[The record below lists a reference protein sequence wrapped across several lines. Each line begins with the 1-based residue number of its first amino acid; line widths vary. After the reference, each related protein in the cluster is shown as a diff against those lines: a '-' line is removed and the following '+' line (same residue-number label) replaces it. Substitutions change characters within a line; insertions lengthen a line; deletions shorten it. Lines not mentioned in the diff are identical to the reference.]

1 METLTSILL
10 GIGLSAATGFRIFV
24 PFLVASIAAITGYLP
39 LSPSFE
45 WIGTY
50 PALILFGAA
59 TILEIA
65 AYYIPWLDNL
75 LDSIATPAAF
85 VAGAIL
91 MIAVVSGLPPLA
103 KWALAIIAGSGAAGI
118 VQSGTTM
125 TRLASTT
132 TTGGLAN
139 PIVSTVEAGSSF
151 GLSLLAILLPVIS
164 GLVTIVFLFW
174 LGSKV
179 IKKLKGNSKTNCNF
193 NYELSLSL
201 TLF

>member
-1 METLTSILL
+1 LETITSILL

-24 PFLVASIAAITGYLP
+24 PFLVASISAITGYLP

-50 PALILFGAA
+50 PALIAFGAA
-59 TILEIA
+59 TTIEIA

-85 VAGAIL
+85 IAGAIL
-91 MIAVVSGLPPLA
+91 MVAVVSGLPPLV

-118 VQSGTTM
+118 VQTGTTL
-125 TRLASTT
+125 TRAASTT
-132 TTGGLAN
+132 TTGGIAN
-139 PIVSTVEAGSSF
+139 PVVSTVEAGSSF
-151 GLSLLAILLPVIS
+151 GLSVLAIFIPVIA
-164 GLVTIVFLFW
+164 GLITLVLLFL

-179 IKKLKGNSKTNCNF
+179 INRLKKTYRN
-193 NYELSLSL
+193 
-201 TLF
+201 

>member
-1 METLTSILL
+1 LETITSILL

-24 PFLVASIAAITGYLP
+24 PFLVASVAAITGYLP

-85 VAGAIL
+85 IAGAIL
-91 MIAVVSGLPPLA
+91 MVSVVSGLPPLA
-103 KWALAIIAGSGAAGI
+103 KWSLAIIAGSGAAGL
-118 VQSGTTM
+118 VQTGTTL
-125 TRLASTT
+125 TRAASTT

-139 PIVSTVEAGSSF
+139 PVVSTVEAGSSF
-151 GLSLLAILLPVIS
+151 GLSLLTILLPVIA
-164 GLVTIVFLFW
+164 GLITIFFLFW
-174 LGSKV
+174 LSSKV
-179 IKKLKGNSKTNCNF
+179 IEKIKGKQQN
-193 NYELSLSL
+193 
-201 TLF
+201 

>member
-91 MIAVVSGLPPLA
+91 MVAVVSGLPPLA

-118 VQSGTTM
+118 VQTGTTIDKISFHDNNGR
-125 TRLASTT
+125 TCKSDCFHC
-132 TTGGLAN
+132 
-139 PIVSTVEAGSSF
+139 GSRF
-151 GLSLLAILLPVIS
+151 IFW
-164 GLVTIVFLFW
+164 IVFACYFVTSDLWISNHCLFV
-174 LGSKV
+174 LDRKQS
-179 IKKLKGNSKTNCNF
+179 N
-193 NYELSLSL
+193 
-201 TLF
+201 

>member
-1 METLTSILL
+1 METITSILL

-24 PFLVASIAAITGYLP
+24 PFLVASVAAVTGYLP
-39 LSPSFE
+39 LSSSFE

-50 PALILFGAA
+50 PALIAFGAA

-65 AYYIPWLDNL
+65 AYYIPWFDNL

-91 MIAVVSGLPPLA
+91 MVAVVTGMPPLI
-103 KWALAIIAGSGAAGI
+103 KWALAIIAGSSAAGI
-118 VQSGTTM
+118 VQSGTTV

-132 TTGGLAN
+132 STGGLAN
-139 PIVSTVEAGSSF
+139 PVVSTVEAGSSI
-151 GLSLLAILLPVIS
+151 GLSLFAILLPVIT
-164 GLVTIVFLFW
+164 GLITIILLFW

-179 IKKLKGNSKTNCNF
+179 IKKIKGKQQT
-193 NYELSLSL
+193 
-201 TLF
+201 

>member
-1 METLTSILL
+1 METLTSVLL
-10 GIGLSAATGFRIFV
+10 GIGLSAATGFRIFI
-24 PFLVASIAAITGYLP
+24 PFLVASVAAISGYLP

-65 AYYIPWLDNL
+65 AYYIPWFDNL

-91 MIAVVSGLPPLA
+91 MVTVVSGLPPLA
-103 KWALAIIAGSGAAGI
+103 KWALAIVAGSGAAGI
-118 VQSGTTM
+118 VQTGTTI
-125 TRLASTT
+125 TRAASTT

-139 PIVSTVEAGSSF
+139 PVVSTVEAGSSF
-151 GLSLLAILLPVIS
+151 GLSLLAVFLPVIA
-164 GLVTIVFLFW
+164 GLITIVLLFW
-174 LGSKV
+174 LSSKV
-179 IKKLKGNSKTNCNF
+179 IKKIRAKKT
-193 NYELSLSL
+193 
-201 TLF
+201 

>member
-1 METLTSILL
+1 METITSILL

-59 TILEIA
+59 TVLELA

-91 MIAVVSGLPPLA
+91 MVAVVSGLPPLA
-103 KWALAIIAGSGAAGI
+103 KWALAIIAGSGAAGV
-118 VQSGTTM
+118 VQTGTTL
-125 TRLASTT
+125 TRAASTT

-139 PIVSTVEAGSSF
+139 PVVSTVEAGSSF
-151 GLSLLAILLPVIS
+151 GLSVFAILLPLAG
-164 GLVTIVFLFW
+164 GLITIILLFL
-174 LGSKV
+174 LANR
-179 IKKLKGNSKTNCNF
+179 IYKKLKRKNSHPG
-193 NYELSLSL
+193 
-201 TLF
+201 

>member
-1 METLTSILL
+1 LETLTSILL

-24 PFLVASIAAITGYLP
+24 PFLVASVAAITGYLP

-45 WIGTY
+45 SIGTY
-50 PALILFGAA
+50 LALILFGAA
-59 TILEIA
+59 TIIEIA

-91 MIAVVSGLPPLA
+91 MVAVVSGLPPLA

-118 VQSGTTM
+118 VQTGTTI
-125 TRLASTT
+125 TRAASTT

-139 PIVSTVEAGSSF
+139 PVVSTLEAGSSF
-151 GLSLLAILLPVIS
+151 GLSLLSILLPVIA
-164 GLVTIVFLFW
+164 GLVTIVLLFW
-174 LGSKV
+174 LSSKV
-179 IKKLKGNSKTNCNF
+179 IKKLKVK
-193 NYELSLSL
+193 
-201 TLF
+201 

>member
-1 METLTSILL
+1 METITSIFL

-24 PFLVASIAAITGYLP
+24 PFLVASVASLIGYLP

-50 PALILFGAA
+50 PALIAFGAA
-59 TILEIA
+59 TLLEIT

-85 VAGAIL
+85 IAGAIL
-91 MIAVVSGLPPLA
+91 MVAVVSGLPPLA

-118 VQSGTTM
+118 VQTGTTV
-125 TRLASTT
+125 TRAASTA

-139 PIVSTVEAGSSF
+139 PVVSTAEAGSSF
-151 GLSLLAILLPVIS
+151 GLSLLAVFIPVVAALLTIIL
-164 GLVTIVFLFW
+164 LFW
-174 LGSKV
+174 LGNK
-179 IKKLKGNSKTNCNF
+179 ILNKLKQKTRN
-193 NYELSLSL
+193 LV
-201 TLF
+201 

>member
-1 METLTSILL
+1 METFTSILL

-24 PFLVASIAAITGYLP
+24 PFLVASLAAIAGYLP

-50 PALILFGAA
+50 PALIVFGAA
-59 TILEIA
+59 TILEIT
-65 AYYIPWLDNL
+65 AYFIPWFDNL

-85 VAGAIL
+85 IAGAIL
-91 MIAVVSGLPPLA
+91 MVAVVSGLPPLV

-118 VQSGTTM
+118 VQTGTTV
-125 TRLASTT
+125 TRAASTT

-139 PIVSTVEAGSSF
+139 PVVSTVEAGFSI
-151 GLSLLAILLPVIS
+151 GLSILAILLPVIA
-164 GLVTIVFLFW
+164 GLITIVLLFW

-179 IKKLKGNSKTNCNF
+179 IKKLRPN
-193 NYELSLSL
+193 
-201 TLF
+201 

>member
-1 METLTSILL
+1 METITSILL

-24 PFLVASIAAITGYLP
+24 PFLVASVAAITGYLP

-50 PALILFGAA
+50 PALIAFGAA
-59 TILEIA
+59 TIIEIA

-85 VAGAIL
+85 IAGAIL
-91 MIAVVSGLPPLA
+91 MVVVVSGLPPLA

-118 VQSGTTM
+118 VQTGTTV
-125 TRLASTT
+125 TRAASTT

-139 PIVSTVEAGSSF
+139 PVVSTVEAGSSF
-151 GLSLLAILLPVIS
+151 GLSLLAVFTPVVAGLLAIIL
-164 GLVTIVFLFW
+164 LFW
-174 LGSKV
+174 LGNKI
-179 IKKLKGNSKTNCNF
+179 IKKIKQKTRN
-193 NYELSLSL
+193 LV
-201 TLF
+201 

>member
-1 METLTSILL
+1 LETITSILL

-50 PALILFGAA
+50 PALIAFGVA
-59 TILEIA
+59 TIIEIA

-85 VAGAIL
+85 IAGAIL
-91 MIAVVSGLPPLA
+91 MVAVVSGLPPLA

-118 VQSGTTM
+118 VQTGTTL
-125 TRLASTT
+125 TRAASTT
-132 TTGGLAN
+132 TTGGIAN
-139 PIVSTVEAGSSF
+139 PVISTVEAGSSF
-151 GLSLLAILLPVIS
+151 GLSVLAILIPVIA
-164 GLVTIVFLFW
+164 GLITIVLLFW
-174 LGSKV
+174 VSSKLF
-179 IKKLKGNSKTNCNF
+179 KKYKQMKS
-193 NYELSLSL
+193 
-201 TLF
+201 

>member
-1 METLTSILL
+1 METLTSVLL

-24 PFLVASIAAITGYLP
+24 PFFVASIASLTGYLP
-39 LSPSFE
+39 LSSSFE

-50 PALILFGAA
+50 PALILFGVA
-59 TILEIA
+59 TIIEIA

-85 VAGAIL
+85 IAGAIL
-91 MIAVVSGLPPLA
+91 MVAVVSGLPPLA

-118 VQSGTTM
+118 VQTGTTL
-125 TRLASTT
+125 TRAASTA

-151 GLSLLAILLPVIS
+151 VLSLLAIFIPVLAGLITIILL
-164 GLVTIVFLFW
+164 LW
-174 LGSKV
+174 LSKKV
-179 IKKLKGNSKTNCNF
+179 IKKF
-193 NYELSLSL
+193 NRKSS
-201 TLF
+201 